1 LGQLS
6 SDLSELK
13 NGAQRLEVAARQEP
27 DAPAISDYAM
37 IGDCRT
43 SALISSTGSIDW
55 LCLPSFSGPSVFA
68 RLLDPRGGSFSLR
81 PAEPFTATR
90 RYVDSTAVLETTFE
104 TETGKARVFDCLPVL
119 DGIHPMGPMREL
131 LRIIEGAEGTV
142 SFQAAIDPRPDY
154 GRLNPKPKHRGG
166 LGWSYSWRGEI
177 ANVQTSFNLSP
188 VGNALHAEF
197 SVSEGN
203 RHYASLSYT
212 YGEPAII
219 PLLKHDADQRLSRTE
234 DWWRTWSAQ
243 IIYDGLY
250 RAAVVR
256 SALTLKLMTFSLS
269 GAVIAAPTTSLPETI
284 GGERNW
290 DYRYCWLRDTGLTMQ
305 AMIGIGIKDD
315 ARAFLDWLLHATRLT
330 WPKLQVMY
338 DVYGRTQLDEYE
350 LPHLAGYRKSRP
362 VRTGNG
368 ASAQQQ
374 LDIYGEVILAADT
387 FATAGGKI
395 DATGAR
401 MLAGLGPVICETW
414 REPDSGIWEVRG
426 PRRQF
431 TFSKVMCWVALDR
444 LIDLHKRDIVP
455 LGNAFETYEEVRA
468 EIAEIIE
475 TRGFNTALGAYTGE
489 LDGDRVDAAILL
501 MPCVGYKKASDD
513 RMRSTYSVI
522 CDRLEHGGLL
532 QRYEHDTDDLRGHE
546 GAFGICSFWAIE
558 QLALRGD
565 YFESKKQFDHLLS
578 FGNDVGLFAEEIDSR
593 SGEALGNFPQ
603 AFTHVGL
610 INAAIAIEKA
620 RNRVDDGAHL
630 R

>member
-1 LGQLS
+1 LDQLS
-6 SDLSELK
+6 SDLSHLN
-13 NGAQRLEVAARQEP
+13 NGPQRSETAVRQ
-27 DAPAISDYAM
+27 DSNAPAISDYAL

-43 SALISSTGSIDW
+43 CALVSTTGSVDW
-55 LCLPSFSGPSVFA
+55 LCLPNFSGPSVFA
-68 RLLDPRGGSFSLR
+68 RLLDPRGGSFSLC
-81 PAEPFTATR
+81 PTEPFTATR
-90 RYVDSTAVLETTFE
+90 RYVDDTAVLETTFE
-104 TETGKARVFDCLPVL
+104 TETGCARILDCLPVL

-131 LRIIEGAEGTV
+131 LRIIEGLRGTV
-142 SFQAAIDPRPDY
+142 SFHAAINPRPDY
-154 GRLNPKPKHRGG
+154 ARLNPTPKRRGR
-166 LGWSYSWRGEI
+166 LGWSYSWRDEI
-177 ANVQTSFNLSP
+177 ANVQTSFDLSP
-188 VGNALHAEF
+188 VENALHARF

-203 RHYASLSYT
+203 RQYASLSYT
-212 YGEPAII
+212 CGEPAII
-219 PLLKHDADQRLSRTE
+219 PLLKHDADQRLSCTE
-234 DWWRTWSAQ
+234 NWWRTWSAQ
-243 IIYDGLY
+243 IVYDGSY

-256 SALTLKLMTFSLS
+256 SALTLKLMTFCLS

-284 GGERNW
+284 GGDRNW
-290 DYRYCWLRDTGLTMQ
+290 DYRYCWLRDAGLTMQ

-315 ARAFLDWLLHATRLT
+315 AHAFLDWLLHATRLT

-338 DVYGRTQLDEYE
+338 DVYGRTDLDEYE
-350 LPHLAGYRKSRP
+350 LPHLAGYHQSRP
-362 VRTGNG
+362 VRIGNG
-368 ASAQQQ
+368 ASTQQQ

-387 FATAGGKI
+387 FATASGKI

-401 MLAGLGPVICETW
+401 MLAGLGRVICETW

-431 TFSKVMCWVALDR
+431 TFSKVMCWAALDR
-444 LIDLHKRDIVP
+444 LIDLHKRGIVP
-455 LGNAFETYEEVRA
+455 LGDALETYEEVRA
-468 EIAEIIE
+468 EISEIVE

-513 RMRSTYSVI
+513 RMRSTYSLI
-522 CDRLEHGGLL
+522 CDRLEHSGLL
-532 QRYEHDTDDLRGHE
+532 QRYEHDTDDLRGRE

-565 YFESKKQFDHLLS
+565 YFEAKKQFDNLLS

-620 RNRVDDGAHL
+620 RNRVDHGAHP